1 MLGLTL
7 RDEFRGAK
15 LQGTTIDFSNDS
27 KTGALDRSAEEFL
40 RITYPS
46 IDLIKTLDAIA
57 PSANRAV
64 VLVGDRGQGKSH
76 LMAAACHVLNNPAAG
91 RTWLD
96 YWASKLGDSSLSTL
110 GIRKDQCVIAEALH
124 NQRFKY
130 LWDILFSLHPEGKF
144 GEGLW
149 AAQGDKKTDIPGR
162 AVMLEMFKKAPVML
176 VLDEFQ
182 TWFDGLSNDAKPIQ
196 NWAFNFI
203 QILSEIAEQH
213 PELLTLIVS
222 VRDSSSNAAQQLMR
236 VNPVRVDFRG
246 EQAQRDRRRLLLHRA
261 FENRMNVPASAIEGL
276 ISPHIK
282 EYMRLAS
289 KPASEEEKYRSQYV
303 ETWPYSLELLQLLDD
318 EVVFSTQAQGTRD
331 LIRILVELF
340 KARGDAVPII
350 TAADFN
356 VGDDG
361 GGSVGSLL
369 GSVANRLH
377 QTLQEKALRNL
388 TAVRE
393 TVDKPDETVPHL
405 REIISALWV
414 RSLTVEAAKA
424 GADPERLQID
434 ITRDKPIDDNAF
446 QVELATIEANSFNIH
461 KIGTRLLFRAEDNPR
476 TRLLTYAR
484 NDKQF
489 EDERDLKQL
498 AKELRHIVGGD
509 ETTSPLFR
517 TVVLPKDW
525 ASNPWAE
532 LEDADK
538 PAGWSS
544 KIPMLVLPECP
555 ENIGATLGTWLKAH
569 MGTQRNVARFLLP
582 KKGAANIYFD
592 ADLLVAARAVCLAQE
607 WAASDAKY
615 RNLVGDF
622 RDELKKKLAD
632 RFDRFAVLQTWNYG
646 EPAKC
651 AFSVM
656 PHGSKGDKIPAAVH
670 TAIRRDL
677 LEPEEFEKIAV
688 AFAQDSRSVADFLN
702 ELREPRTGG
711 APCVPWVGESEAKDL
726 LLRVCASGKIAI
738 DNLGLGRLQANPG
751 EDSETVWNRIKGK
764 LGTGKQLEGTT
775 IMLPGS
781 APSSGGS
788 GDGIPGGPGPG
799 GGAPGGGSGPGGDSP
814 LPPGQGPA
822 APDDESGI
830 PPDIFGGG
838 TSGSGVLVH
847 YEATPTSGLN
857 LLGKLDGWGIAATTP
872 VRHVALKVDTLTG
885 AQLQKLL
892 KALPDG
898 IHYGIEV
905 DKDSG
910 DAPK

>member
-1 MLGLTL
+1 MLGLQL
-7 RDEFRGAK
+7 REEFRGAK
-15 LQGTTIDFSNDS
+15 LHGTTIDFSNDS
-27 KTGALDRSAEEFL
+27 KTGALDQSAKEFL

-46 IDLIKTLDAIA
+46 VDMIKTLQAIA
-57 PSANRAV
+57 PGANRAV

-76 LMAAACHVLNNPAAG
+76 LMAAAFHVLTDPAGG
-91 RTWLD
+91 RAWLD
-96 YWASKLGDSSLSTL
+96 DWALKLGDSGLTSL
-110 GIRKDQCVIAEALH
+110 GIRPVQCVIAEALH

-130 LWDILFSLHPEGKF
+130 LWDILFTLHPEGKY

-149 AAQGDKKTDIPGR
+149 AAQGEKKTDIPGR
-162 AVMLEMFKKAPVML
+162 AVILEMLKKAPVVL

-182 TWFDGLSNDAKPIQ
+182 TWFDGLSNDIKPVQ

-213 PELLTLIVS
+213 PELLTLVVS
-222 VRDSSSNAAQQLMR
+222 VRDGASNAAQQLFR

-261 FENRMNVPASAIEGL
+261 FENRMNVPVSAIEAL
-276 ISPHIK
+276 IATHLK

-289 KPASEEEKYRSQYV
+289 KPPSEEEKYRSLYV
-303 ETWPYSLELLQLLDD
+303 ESWPYSLELLQLLDD

-340 KARGDAVPII
+340 KAKGDAVPII
-350 TAADFN
+350 TAADFD
-356 VGDDG
+356 VGDEG
-361 GGSVGSLL
+361 GGGVGSLL

-393 TVDKPDETVPHL
+393 TVENPDDAAPHL
-405 REIISALWV
+405 REIISALWL

-424 GADPERLQID
+424 GADPDRLQID

-461 KIGTRLLFRAEDNPR
+461 KVGTRLVFKAEDNPR

-489 EDERDLKQL
+489 EDGRDLKQL

-517 TVVLPKDW
+517 TVVLPRDW
-525 ASNPWAE
+525 ATNPWAG
-532 LEDADK
+532 LDDADM
-538 PAGWSS
+538 PGGWSS
-544 KIPMLVLPECP
+544 KIPLLVPPECP
-555 ENIGATLGTWLKAH
+555 DNIGATFGTWLKAH
-569 MGTQRNVARFLLP
+569 MGTQRNVVRFLLP
-582 KKGAANIYFD
+582 RKGAANIYFD

-615 RNLVGDF
+615 RTLPGDF

-632 RFDRFAVLQTWNYG
+632 RFDRFAVLQTWNFG

-651 AFSVM
+651 IFSIA
-656 PHGSKGDKIPAAVH
+656 PHGSKGDKIPAAIHV
-670 TAIRRDL
+670 AIRRDL
-677 LEPEEFEKIAV
+677 LEPEEFEKIAI
-688 AFAQDSRSVADFLN
+688 AFAQNSRSVADFLS
-702 ELREPRTGG
+702 ELKEPRTGG
-711 APCVPWVGESEAKDL
+711 EPCIPWVGESEAKDL
-726 LLRVCASGKIAI
+726 LLRLCASGKIAI

-775 IMLPGS
+775 ITLPGS
-781 APSSGGS
+781 APSSAGS
-788 GDGIPGGPGPG
+788 GASGATG
-799 GGAPGGGSGPGGDSP
+799 GGAADGSGPGGDSNAP
-814 LPPGQGPA
+814 PDPTPTPPGGESSLPA
-822 APDDESGI
+822 
-830 PPDIFGGG
+830 DIFGGDESDG
-838 TSGSGVLVH
+838 GMPIH
-847 YEATPTSGLN
+847 YTATPTSGLN
-857 LLGKLDGWGIAATTP
+857 LLAKLDGWGIAGTTQ
-872 VRHVALKVDTLTG
+872 VRNVALKVDAMNG

-898 IHYGIEV
+898 ITYGIDV
-905 DKDSG
+905 DKESG
-910 DAPK
+910 DDSK